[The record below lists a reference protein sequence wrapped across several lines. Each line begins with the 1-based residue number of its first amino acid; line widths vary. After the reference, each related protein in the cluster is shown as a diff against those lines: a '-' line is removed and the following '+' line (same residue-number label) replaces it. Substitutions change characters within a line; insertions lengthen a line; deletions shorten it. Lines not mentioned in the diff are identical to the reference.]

1 MVNKMFEKIS
11 DHSFHLPREEFAER
25 METKADEIE
34 EVGDSK
40 TTTREL
46 PKFNS
51 SNYDFIF

>member
-1 MVNKMFEKIS
+1 MFEKIS